1 MDLATIGGFVIAIGL
16 IAGGAAMEHVAFGSL
31 WGTSAFM
38 IITGG
43 SIGATIFSHTMS
55 ELKQVPGAVKMTI
68 MPPKLDYPGMI
79 DYLVGLSERA
89 RRNGLLSL
97 QDEAEKAPNPLA
109 QRGLTMAVDG
119 SNPEAVQEAL
129 EAMSDIDNEEALHA
143 AAVFDTCGGYAPT
156 IGILGTVMGLIMVMG
171 DLSTPE
177 ALGPKIATAFLA
189 TLYGVGFANLFFL
202 PMGAKIK
209 GLVKEQAKFNEMII
223 EAITGLQS
231 GESPRRLREKLTVYM
246 GTHKPGK
253 AKGAKE
259 AKEAKAGAPAQE
271 GT

>member
-1 MDLATIGGFVIAIGL
+1 MDLATTGGLLVAFGL
-16 IAGGAAMEHVAFGSL
+16 IAAGAGLEHVAFRSL
-31 WGTSAFM
+31 IGESAFLIVM
-38 IITGG
+38 GG
-43 SIGATIFSHTMS
+43 SIGATIISHTLS
-55 ELKQVPGAVKMTI
+55 ELKRVPGAIKMAFS
-68 MPPKLDYPGMI
+68 PPKLDYPGMI

-97 QDEAEKAPNPLA
+97 QDEAEKAPNPLC

-119 SNPEAVQEAL
+119 ANPEAVQEAL
-129 EAMSDIDNEEALHA
+129 EAMSDIDGEELNHA

-171 DLSTPE
+171 DLSTPD

-189 TLYGVGFANLFFL
+189 TLYGVGFANLVFL
-202 PMGAKIK
+202 PIGSKIK
-209 GLVKEQAKFNEMII
+209 GVVREQAKFNEMII

-246 GTHKPGK
+246 GTGHAGK
-253 AKGAKE
+253 GKDAKSGATST
-259 AKEAKAGAPAQE
+259 AQE
-271 GT
+271 GA